1 MSRLL
6 LVPSPDLRDDA
17 DLMPAMLHALTSGGY
32 APDHTGTDARGE
44 NLRVLRPAIAGLP
57 ILALGRG
64 SDEDGSS
71 SLDDAIACLSRPLE
85 TDATLPRLKA
95 GMLALMRSAGPA
107 RPDHPSMLCCTAS
120 PWCDFAAQSYTSFSD
135 QADLP
140 IAPEVVAMIP
150 PAVIVQRA
158 NLNTGEQCLRLT
170 PIYSVARTQEV
181 MDVDV
186 VETLRV
192 LKDLSL
198 HPLASSGEPA

>member
-1 MSRLL
+1 MNHLL

-17 DLMPAMLHALTSGGY
+17 DLLPAMLRALTSGGY
-32 APDHTGTDARGE
+32 APDRTGTDARGE
-44 NLRVLRPAIAGLP
+44 NLRVLRPTVAGLP

-85 TDATLPRLKA
+85 PDATLPRLKA

-107 RPDHPSMLCCTAS
+107 KPDHPSMLCRTAS
-120 PWCDFAAQSYTSFSD
+120 PWGVLVAQSYANASD
-135 QADLP
+135 QADLT
-140 IAPEVVAMIP
+140 IAQDVADAIP
-150 PAVIVQRA
+150 PAVLVQRA
-158 NLNTGEQCLRLT
+158 NLNTGEQCLRIT
-170 PIYSVARTQEV
+170 PIYSIARTEQIMEA
-181 MDVDV
+181 DVI
-186 VETLRV
+186 ETLRV